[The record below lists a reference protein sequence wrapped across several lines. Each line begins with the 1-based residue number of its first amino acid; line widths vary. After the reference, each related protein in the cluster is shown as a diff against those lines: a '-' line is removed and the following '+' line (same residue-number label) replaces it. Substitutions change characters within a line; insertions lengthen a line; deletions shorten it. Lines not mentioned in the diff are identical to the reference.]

1 MQVIPEA
8 LPRVITQNDEKV
20 LAVGEGVWGSLN
32 TRGRVFPTES
42 EAAIKDPARM
52 WSHGET
58 SNYGLDTRVG
68 REHPDTSSSQVAMD
82 GGMPFELDVPV
93 AYTMTSGGIAGVQLG
108 VVNEA
113 ISNNVTPIGT
123 SRSEGTDQTG
133 ADARAAAVLMEN
145 IDADRIPCP
154 RLCGATFGPGVGG
167 LVTFH
172 NGDVGKMWQW
182 YQRTDSNRLSTI
194 PGLIGEPSVPAVGI
208 SENPSQGGAQDGAPD
223 QMAISRQCPRSLQD
237 LIDMTSAAKEAQWGD
252 RDNDS
257 DGGSSAG
264 VRALGINFFE
274 DDSDS
279 SSDLPDDDYDDLGDA
294 MGPKNSKGLYDS
306 YFGDTRRP
314 TTETSEN
321 TDLSGRKTGDRKA
334 SNPVV
339 GPSSDMLTPVV
350 RVSHEFDRLAMN
362 NQNVDLARA
371 WTLGEWDYD
380 VLEDV
385 AAEEAGVMM
394 VDLSERSRGP
404 VEGLDEDSTDSSV
417 SPSRKGKFLYTS
429 IMSLSLSLSPTHF
442 DYLSQGSHD
451 IVPSWRLQKI
461 RRRSKGQAPAQCWS
475 RCQCKDG

>member
-8 LPRVITQNDEKV
+8 LPRVMSQTDEKA
-20 LAVGEGVWGSLN
+20 LAVGEGVWGSLS
-32 TRGRVFPTES
+32 TRGRVFPIES

-58 SNYGLDTRVG
+58 SNYGLDARVA

-93 AYTMTSGGIAGVQLG
+93 AYTITSGGIAGVQLSG
-108 VVNEA
+108 VNES
-113 ISNNVTPIGT
+113 ISNNATPIGT
-123 SRSEGTDQTG
+123 SLSEGTDQTG

-172 NGDVGKMWQW
+172 NGAVGKMWQW
-182 YQRTDSNRLSTI
+182 YQRNDSNRLSTV

-208 SENPSQGGAQDGAPD
+208 AENTRHHGAQEGAPD
-223 QMAISRQCPRSLQD
+223 QMAMSRQCPRSLQD

-252 RDNDS
+252 RDNGS
-257 DGGSSAG
+257 EGGSSAD

-279 SSDLPDDDYDDLGDA
+279 SSDLPEDDYDDLGDA

-321 TDLSGRKTGDRKA
+321 ADLSGRKSERKL

-350 RVSHEFDRLAMN
+350 RVSHEFDRLALN

-385 AAEEAGVMM
+385 AAEEAGDMM
-394 VDLSERSRGP
+394 VDLSKRSRGP
-404 VEGLDEDSTDSSV
+404 VEELDDDSINSPI
-417 SPSRKGKFLYTS
+417 SPSRKGNLLYA
-429 IMSLSLSLSPTHF
+429 
-442 DYLSQGSHD
+442 
-451 IVPSWRLQKI
+451 
-461 RRRSKGQAPAQCWS
+461 SKCHCLFQQLTL
-475 RCQCKDG
+475 

>member
-8 LPRVITQNDEKV
+8 LPRVMTQNDEKV
-20 LAVGEGVWGSLN
+20 LAVHGEGVWGSLN
-32 TRGRVFPTES
+32 TRGRVFPTEN

-58 SNYGLDTRVG
+58 SNYGHDARVG

-93 AYTMTSGGIAGVQLG
+93 AYTITSGGIGGVQLG
-108 VVNEA
+108 GVNDL
-113 ISNNVTPIGT
+113 ISNNVPPIGT
-123 SRSEGTDQTG
+123 SLVEGPDQTG

-154 RLCGATFGPGVGG
+154 RLCGATFGPGIGG

-182 YQRTDSNRLSTI
+182 YQRTDSNRLSTV

-208 SENPSQGGAQDGAPD
+208 SENTSHRGAQDGTPG
-223 QMAISRQCPRSLQD
+223 QMTISRQCPRSLQD

-252 RDNDS
+252 RDNGS
-257 DGGSSAG
+257 EGGSSAD

-279 SSDLPDDDYDDLGDA
+279 SSDLPEDDYDDLGDA
-294 MGPKNSKGLYDS
+294 IDSKNPKGLYDS

-314 TTETSEN
+314 ATETSEN
-321 TDLSGRKTGDRKA
+321 ADLSGRKPSDRKS
-334 SNPVV
+334 SNLVV

-350 RVSHEFDRLAMN
+350 RVSHEFDRLALN

-404 VEGLDEDSTDSSV
+404 VEELDEDSTESSV
-417 SPSRKGKFLYTS
+417 SPSRKGNFLDAS
-429 IMSLSLSLSPTHF
+429 IVSLSRSPTHF
-442 DYLSQGSHD
+442 VIISF
-451 IVPSWRLQKI
+451 I
-461 RRRSKGQAPAQCWS
+461 
-475 RCQCKDG
+475 

>member
-1 MQVIPEA
+1 MFSVVVAQKIGKSHPNVVCEMQVIPEA
-8 LPRVITQNDEKV
+8 LPRVMTQNDEKV

-108 VVNEA
+108 GVNEVT
-113 ISNNVTPIGT
+113 SNNVVPIGT
-123 SRSEGTDQTG
+123 SLSEGTDQTG

-208 SENPSQGGAQDGAPD
+208 SDNTSHSGAQDG

-237 LIDMTSAAKEAQWGD
+237 LIDMTSASKEAQWGD
-252 RDNDS
+252 RDNGS
-257 DGGSSAG
+257 DGGSSSG
-264 VRALGINFFE
+264 VRAVGINFFE

-314 TTETSEN
+314 TTELSEN
-321 TDLSGRKTGDRKA
+321 ADSSGRKTSDRKP
-334 SNPVV
+334 SNTVV

-350 RVSHEFDRLAMN
+350 RVSHEFDRLALN

-385 AAEEAGVMM
+385 IAEEAGVMM

-404 VEGLDEDSTDSSV
+404 VEGLDEDSIDSPV
-417 SPSRKGKFLYTS
+417 SPSRKGNFLYAS
-429 IMSLSLSLSPTHF
+429 IVSLSLSLSLTHF
-442 DYLSQGSHD
+442 VIICPIMIL
-451 IVPSWRLQKI
+451 L
-461 RRRSKGQAPAQCWS
+461 
-475 RCQCKDG
+475 